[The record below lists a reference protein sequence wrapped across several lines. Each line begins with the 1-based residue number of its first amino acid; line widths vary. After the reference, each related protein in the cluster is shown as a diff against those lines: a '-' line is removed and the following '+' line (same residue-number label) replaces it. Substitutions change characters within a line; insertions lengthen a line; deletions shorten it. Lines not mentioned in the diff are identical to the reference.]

1 MRYKYFA
8 AWCTQLFA
16 DLWCA
21 FFVWIYPQN
30 VVLIYNSEAECR
42 LTKLDKLYKKW
53 YLKGYFHVTYTE
65 RYVRLTTLP
74 FKPFSGQWW
83 GRYPNL
89 YTWTFSTGRLEVTVY
104 TVLSLLVYTRA
115 VSWHLISCYIN
126 KNTTKS
132 LIKQRLKGYRCK
144 SDMALHNTLYCTEFV
159 RYSQTKLK
167 STFTY
172 EGNEFIKCIY

>member
-21 FFVWIYPQN
+21 FFVWIYPQK

-115 VSWHLISCYIN
+115 VSWHLISYYIN
-126 KNTTKS
+126 KNIYQILNKTKDKRVLS
-132 LIKQRLKGYRCK
+132 
-144 SDMALHNTLYCTEFV
+144 
-159 RYSQTKLK
+159 
-167 STFTY
+167 
-172 EGNEFIKCIY
+172 